1 MDWLRTA
8 GTRVGHLHIAG
19 NRGKANVVRP
29 GSITAYDD
37 HLFPGYE
44 GYMSDMYDLIGR
56 DKLWGEFYKVLLKDC
71 LYRGPFNYEVSSYD
85 PFATVAGD
93 PRYDH
98 ICAAWTVLDNYD
110 NYIYPQYR
118 KKK

>member
-1 MDWLRTA
+1 M
-8 GTRVGHLHIAG
+8 GHLHIAG

-44 GYMSDMYDLIGR
+44 GYMSGMYDLIGR
-56 DKLWGEFYKVLLKDC
+56 DDLWGEFYRVLLKDC

-93 PRYDH
+93 KRYDH

-110 NYIYPQYR
+110 NYIYPQYS
-118 KKK
+118 KQK